1 MIICDTRYLTAEVYS
16 YTFTN
21 EIQEVKEIKLLIT
34 KLVKKKKKKIQ
45 SKIWADKCFI
55 DWI

>member
-1 MIICDTRYLTAEVYS
+1 MIICDTRYLTAEVDS
-16 YTFTN
+16 YTLTN
-21 EIQEVKEIKLLIT
+21 EIQELLIKLKI
-34 KLVKKKKKKIQ
+34 KNIKKKIQ

>member
-1 MIICDTRYLTAEVYS
+1 MIICDTRYLTAEVDS
-16 YTFTN
+16 YTLTN
-21 EIQEVKEIKLLIT
+21 EIQELLIKLKI
-34 KLVKKKKKKIQ
+34 KNIKKIQ

>member
-1 MIICDTRYLTAEVYS
+1 MIICDTRYLTAEVDS
-16 YTFTN
+16 YTLTN
-21 EIQEVKEIKLLIT
+21 EIQELLIKLKI
-34 KLVKKKKKKIQ
+34 KKKKKIQ